1 MRGRYGTFRRIGA
14 LALPMSFGVAIETDR
29 DEIFDEETCVGKS
42 FEIFLRGGG
51 NLTFGSAKR

>member
-1 MRGRYGTFRRIGA
+1 MEGREGTFRRIGA
-14 LALPMSFGVAIETDR
+14 FALAMSFGVAIETDG
-29 DEIFDEETCVGKS
+29 DEIFDEETCIGKS